1 MLDKQTSDN
10 QTAEFRLSPENI
22 DKILNFVYDGDEEK
36 ILSINRLKFRNHISE
51 NIKDRYLEV
60 LSYRLIEG
68 LTLEQTGQKMQV
80 TRERVRQVEQKARRQ
95 LRSPYTSRKYETIT
109 VEDAEELAD
118 DLAAAT
124 SRVNELEK
132 QNNTLIAVLRRLVG
146 QNPVVKGIIHD
157 PVLTA
162 DVLLRGLEELGL
174 SARAWRTLARAGIRT
189 IGDLVDKS
197 DDQLWSIRGMGE
209 KTYSEIK
216 VKLKQYIE
224 RNQV

>member
-1 MLDKQTSDN
+1 MSEIK
-10 QTAEFRLSPENI
+10 LSPENI

-36 ILSINRLKFRNHISE
+36 ILGIDRLKFRNYINE

-60 LSYRLIEG
+60 LSYRFIEG
-68 LTLEQTGQKMQV
+68 LTLEQTGQQMKV

-95 LRSPYTSRKYETIT
+95 LRSPYTSRRYETIT

-132 QNNTLIAVLRRLVG
+132 QNDTLVAVLRRLVG
-146 QNPVVKGIIHD
+146 QNPVVKGIMRD

-162 DVLLRGLEELGL
+162 DVLLRGLEELEL
-174 SARAWRTLARAGIRT
+174 STRAWRTLARTGIRT

-197 DDQLWSIRGMGE
+197 DDQLRSIRGMGE

-216 VKLKQYIE
+216 VKLKQYME
-224 RNQV
+224 RSKP

>member
-1 MLDKQTSDN
+1 MSEIK
-10 QTAEFRLSPENI
+10 LSPENI

-36 ILSINRLKFRNHISE
+36 ILGIDRLKFRNYINE

-60 LSYRLIEG
+60 LSYRFIEG
-68 LTLEQTGQKMQV
+68 LTLEQTGQQMKV

-95 LRSPYTSRKYETIT
+95 LRSPYTSRRYETIT

-132 QNNTLIAVLRRLVG
+132 QNDTLVAVLRRLVG
-146 QNPVVKGIIHD
+146 QNPVVKGIMRD

-162 DVLLRGLEELGL
+162 DALLRGLEELEL
-174 SARAWRTLARAGIRT
+174 SARAWRTLARTGIRT

-197 DDQLWSIRGMGE
+197 DDQLRSIRGMGE

-216 VKLKQYIE
+216 VKLKQYME
-224 RNQV
+224 RSKP

>member
-1 MLDKQTSDN
+1 MSEIK
-10 QTAEFRLSPENI
+10 LSPENI

-36 ILSINRLKFRNHISE
+36 ILGIDRLKFRNYINE
-51 NIKDRYLEV
+51 NIKDHYLEV
-60 LSYRLIEG
+60 LSYRFIEG
-68 LTLEQTGQKMQV
+68 LTLEQTGQQMKV

-95 LRSPYTSRKYETIT
+95 LRSPYTSRRYETIT

-132 QNNTLIAVLRRLVG
+132 QNDTLVAVLRRLVG
-146 QNPVVKGIIHD
+146 QNPVVKGIMRD

-162 DVLLRGLEELGL
+162 DVLLRGLEELEL
-174 SARAWRTLARAGIRT
+174 SARAWRTLARTGIRT

-197 DDQLWSIRGMGE
+197 DDQLRSIRGMGE

-216 VKLKQYIE
+216 VKLKQYME
-224 RNQV
+224 RSKP

>member
-1 MLDKQTSDN
+1 MSEIK
-10 QTAEFRLSPENI
+10 LSPENI

-36 ILSINRLKFRNHISE
+36 ILGIDRLKFRNYINE
-51 NIKDRYLEV
+51 NIKGRYLEV
-60 LSYRLIEG
+60 LSYRFIEG
-68 LTLEQTGQKMQV
+68 LTLEQTGQQMKV

-95 LRSPYTSRKYETIT
+95 LRSPYTSRRYETIT

-132 QNNTLIAVLRRLVG
+132 QNDTLVAVLRRLVG
-146 QNPVVKGIIHD
+146 QNPVVKGIMRD

-162 DVLLRGLEELGL
+162 DVLLRGLEELEL
-174 SARAWRTLARAGIRT
+174 SARAWRTLARTGIRT

-197 DDQLWSIRGMGE
+197 DDQLRSIRGMGE

-216 VKLKQYIE
+216 VKLKQYME
-224 RNQV
+224 RSKP

>member
-1 MLDKQTSDN
+1 MSEIK
-10 QTAEFRLSPENI
+10 LSPENI

-36 ILSINRLKFRNHISE
+36 ILGIDRLKFRNYINE

-60 LSYRLIEG
+60 LSYRFIEG
-68 LTLEQTGQKMQV
+68 LTLEQTGQQMKV

-95 LRSPYTSRKYETIT
+95 LRSPYTSRRYETIT

-132 QNNTLIAVLRRLVG
+132 QNDTLVAVLRRLVG
-146 QNPVVKGIIHD
+146 QNPVVKGIMRD

-162 DVLLRGLEELGL
+162 DVLLRGLEELEL
-174 SARAWRTLARAGIRT
+174 STRAWRTLARTGIRT

-197 DDQLWSIRGMGE
+197 DDQLRSIRGMGE

-216 VKLKQYIE
+216 VKLKQYTE
-224 RNQV
+224 RSKP

>member
-1 MLDKQTSDN
+1 MSEIK
-10 QTAEFRLSPENI
+10 LSPENI

-36 ILSINRLKFRNHISE
+36 ILGIDRLKFRNYINE

-60 LSYRLIEG
+60 LSYRFIEG
-68 LTLEQTGQKMQV
+68 LTLEQTGQQMKV

-95 LRSPYTSRKYETIT
+95 LRSPYTSRRYETIT

-132 QNNTLIAVLRRLVG
+132 QNDTLFAVLRRLVG
-146 QNPVVKGIIHD
+146 QNPVVKGIMRD

-162 DVLLRGLEELGL
+162 DVLLLGLEELEL
-174 SARAWRTLARAGIRT
+174 SARAWRTLARTGIRT

-197 DDQLWSIRGMGE
+197 DDQLRSIRGMGE

-216 VKLKQYIE
+216 VKLKQYME
-224 RNQV
+224 RSKP

>member
-1 MLDKQTSDN
+1 MSEIK
-10 QTAEFRLSPENI
+10 LSPENI

-36 ILSINRLKFRNHISE
+36 ILGIDRLKFRNYINE

-60 LSYRLIEG
+60 LSYRFIEG
-68 LTLEQTGQKMQV
+68 LTLEQTGQQMKV

-95 LRSPYTSRKYETIT
+95 LRSPYTSRRYETIT

-132 QNNTLIAVLRRLVG
+132 QNDTLVAVLRRLVG
-146 QNPVVKGIIHD
+146 QNPVVKGTMRD

-162 DVLLRGLEELGL
+162 DVLLRGLEELEL
-174 SARAWRTLARAGIRT
+174 SARAWRTLARTGIRT

-197 DDQLWSIRGMGE
+197 DDQLRSIRGMGE

-216 VKLKQYIE
+216 VKLKQYME
-224 RNQV
+224 RSKP

>member
-1 MLDKQTSDN
+1 MSEIK
-10 QTAEFRLSPENI
+10 LSPENI

-36 ILSINRLKFRNHISE
+36 ILGIDRLKFRNYINE

-60 LSYRLIEG
+60 LSYRFIEG
-68 LTLEQTGQKMQV
+68 LTLEQTGQQMKV

-95 LRSPYTSRKYETIT
+95 LRAPYTSRRYETIT

-132 QNNTLIAVLRRLVG
+132 QNDTLVAVLRRLVG
-146 QNPVVKGIIHD
+146 QNPVVKGIMRD

-162 DVLLRGLEELGL
+162 DVLLRGLEELEL
-174 SARAWRTLARAGIRT
+174 SARAWRTLARTGIRT

-197 DDQLWSIRGMGE
+197 DDQLRSIRGMGE

-216 VKLKQYIE
+216 VKLKQYME
-224 RNQV
+224 RSKP